1 MCPFPVEPLKLL
13 IHPEPVAQFHNANTV
28 ILHCVSYGFPL
39 PSFTWLQNGTTLAN
53 GLHTSINESLVS
65 VGGVTFVESRLE
77 VCSTEDSDSNY
88 ICRIG
93 NGVDMTEFGFD
104 LHVSLRGEIIYSIVS
119 VLCHPFIHGHAH
131 SNVWCDYMYAAYFV
145 LDPPQVII
153 HPRNITTVDMHDSV
167 FLHCITLGTPLPITV
182 WTLNDSSLTNGSNV
196 AIRHEEVSLGGLLF
210 GKSILQISITGRVN
224 VGAYSCRSE
233 NEAGRATFSFEL
245 LINTEGNNLYILACS
260 CLVRGLNRYSLLYFV
275 QNPQ

>member
-28 ILHCVSYGFPL
+28 ILNCVSYGFPL

-53 GLHTSINESLVS
+53 DTTLANGSHTSINESLVS
-65 VGGVTFVESRLE
+65 VGGVTFVKSRLE

-88 ICRIG
+88 SCSIG
-93 NGVDMTEFGFD
+93 NGVDMTEFVFG

-119 VLCHPFIHGHAH
+119 VLCHPFIHEHAH

-153 HPRNITTVDMHDSV
+153 HPGNITLVDMHDSV

-196 AIRHEEVSLGGLLF
+196 TISHEEVSLGGVSF
-210 GKSILQISITGRVN
+210 GRSLLQICNTGRVN
-224 VGAYSCRSE
+224 VGVYSCRSE
-233 NEAGRATFSFEL
+233 NEAGRATFSFEI
-245 LINTEGNNLYILACS
+245 LINTEGNNLYILGLLVS
-260 CLVRGLNRYSLLYFV
+260 CLWYSS
-275 QNPQ
+275 